1 MPLLGVCLGHQ
12 AIAAA
17 FGGVVGP
24 APELMHGMVSTV
36 EHDGSA
42 LFAGIPSPFDVGR
55 YHSLA
60 VPASALP
67 AELHV
72 TARTDTGTV
81 MALAHAELP
90 LLGVQFH
97 PESVLTE
104 GGYRLLANWLAS
116 VGDSDAVSRAES
128 LHPLTRG

>member
-1 MPLLGVCLGHQ
+1 
-12 AIAAA
+12 
-17 FGGVVGP
+17 
-24 APELMHGMVSTV
+24 
-36 EHDGSA
+36 
-42 LFAGIPSPFDVGR
+42 
-55 YHSLA
+55 
-60 VPASALP
+60 
-67 AELHV
+67 
-72 TARTDTGTV
+72 